1 MSTINHT
8 KEGGTISQ
16 YILVRAALPF
26 SDFSDVPP
34 PFRIEADPPKKGG
47 IGAVTLEDEGEGDED
62 MGETPH
68 KRLKRKAQMQERN
81 LEKGKVARK

>member
-1 MSTINHT
+1 VAAQKHRRAL
-8 KEGGTISQ
+8 SQ
-16 YILVRAALPF
+16 LSNLSSP
-26 SDFSDVPP
+26 S
-34 PFRIEADPPKKGG
+34 PPKKGG

-62 MGETPH
+62 MGEKPH